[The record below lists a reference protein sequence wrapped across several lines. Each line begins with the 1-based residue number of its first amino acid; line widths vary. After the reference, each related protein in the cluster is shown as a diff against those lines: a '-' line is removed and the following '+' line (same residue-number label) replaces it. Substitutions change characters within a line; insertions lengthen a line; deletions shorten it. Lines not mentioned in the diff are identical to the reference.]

1 MTPLENCTDTDSVFQ
16 RKVRIIEAL
25 DFECEAITG
34 QIVTLENEL
43 QPVLDT
49 EAQLN
54 LDLTQDPQNAI
65 ADEQLTLVEQK
76 VKTLEEA
83 RDNLEVELGELE
95 DAINSIKQ
103 TLSIE
108 QLQLLKTT

>member
-1 MTPLENCTDTDSVFQ
+1 MTLLENCTDTDSVFQ

-25 DFECEAITG
+25 DFECEAITS

-54 LDLTQDPQNAI
+54 LDLAQDPKNTV
-65 ADEQLTLVEQK
+65 ADQQLTLVEQK
-76 VKTLEEA
+76 VKTLEGA
-83 RDNLEVELGELE
+83 RDDLEVELGELE
-95 DAINSIKQ
+95 DAINSIRM
-103 TLSIE
+103 TMSVE
-108 QLQLLKTT
+108 QLSQLKTE